1 MTIGSVYALASELLS
16 SGLTSVVD
24 VDPDEARRRAE
35 QILER
40 PEFVEPTPS
49 WAARA
54 LARVAEEL
62 GRVFEFLF
70 GSLGG
75 GAGGGVGQLL
85 GWVILALL
93 VAALVVVIVRAV
105 RRWESKSKSDDGS
118 KVTSSVRAGLSAA
131 QWSKKA
137 REHEIAG
144 EWSAAVRCH
153 HRAAVADLVAKAG
166 VAEPVGSTSGYWRN
180 EAEVTQLAD
189 FDSITEVFEDVWY
202 GGEPA
207 DQTHASAASQNPFGG
222 RA

>member
-1 MTIGSVYALASELLS
+1 MTIGNVDALAFELLS
-16 SGLTSVVD
+16 FGPVRVMD

-54 LARVAEEL
+54 LARVAEWL
-62 GRVFEFLF
+62 GRLFELVFGPL
-70 GSLGG
+70 

-85 GWVILALL
+85 GWVILAL
-93 VAALVVVIVRAV
+93 VVVALVVVIVRAV
-105 RRWESKSKSDDGS
+105 RRWESKSKNEDGS
-118 KVTSSVRAGLSAA
+118 KVISSVRSGLSAA
-131 QWSKKA
+131 QWSEKA

-180 EAEVTQLAD
+180 EAEVRQLAD

-207 DQTHASAASQNPFGG
+207 DQSHASAASQNPFGG